1 MPYILN
7 GQMADISSEPRVQDG
22 AMFVPLRKVAQA
34 LGANVDFEPSTG
46 TAILYIAGQIATF
59 STGQKSVNLNGS
71 DVPLT
76 GAPFIEEG
84 ETWIPVR
91 FFESA
96 LGFTMNADPQN
107 GIVDLS
113 MPQDASSTGEP
124 TFDDPAPEGTS
135 L

>member
-7 GQMADISSEPRVQDG
+7 GQMAEISSEPRVQDG

-34 LGANVDFEPSTG
+34 LGASVDFEPSTG

-59 STGQKSVNLNGS
+59 SNGQKSVNLNGS
-71 DVPLT
+71 DVALN
-76 GAPFIEEG
+76 GAPFVEEG
-84 ETWIPVR
+84 ETWVPVR

-113 MPQDASSTGEP
+113 MPEA
-124 TFDDPAPEGTS
+124 APPSDEAT